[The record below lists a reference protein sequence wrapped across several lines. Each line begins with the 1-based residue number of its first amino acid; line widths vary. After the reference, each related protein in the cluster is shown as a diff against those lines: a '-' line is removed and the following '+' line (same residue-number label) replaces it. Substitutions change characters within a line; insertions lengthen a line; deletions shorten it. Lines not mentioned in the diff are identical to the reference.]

1 MYLSGHFRSIFM
13 TFMCNLQIVMIHS
26 GKSRA
31 NKLSPYCF
39 DRKRKLFV
47 SNMATFG
54 RLSGTCA
61 TIQAKRH
68 IRGPMSQLFI
78 SSMLR
83 SNNYKY
89 IANLHTCHKCNSNR
103 FISGE
108 VLHHARRNFSS
119 DRVHQDINQ
128 CRAEGIRLQPLLSKR
143 NFTPI
148 SSFGRGFGIGSPT
161 IRTSFAVQ
169 MRYYS
174 SSAED
179 SGNGD
184 ETSTDTEQPPPITQ
198 PTSILNAL
206 TPLVVPEIFP
216 RVPVIAINR
225 NPVFPRFVKM
235 IEVSITFNIRLYHT
249 VYVYLKHSSIRTPH

>member
-1 MYLSGHFRSIFM
+1 
-13 TFMCNLQIVMIHS
+13 
-26 GKSRA
+26 
-31 NKLSPYCF
+31 
-39 DRKRKLFV
+39 
-47 SNMATFG
+47 MATFG

-68 IRGPMSQLFI
+68 IRGPMSRLFI

-83 SNNYKY
+83 SNHYKY
-89 IANLHTCHKCNSNR
+89 IANFHTCHKCNSNR
-103 FISGE
+103 FKSGE
-108 VLHHARRNFSS
+108 VLHHARRNVSS
-119 DRVHQDINQ
+119 DLVHPDIIQ
-128 CRAEGIRLQPLLSKR
+128 CRAEGIRSQPLFSKR
-143 NFTPI
+143 NVTPI
-148 SSFGRGFGIGSPT
+148 SSFARGFGIGSPT
-161 IRTSFAVQ
+161 VRTSFAVQ

-184 ETSTDTEQPPPITQ
+184 ETSTDTEQPPPISQ

-206 TPLVVPEIFP
+206 TPLVVPETFP

-235 IEVSITFNIRLYHT
+235 IEVSIAITFITLFVTYSVFVLKAPLYSHTSLICQFIRD
-249 VYVYLKHSSIRTPH
+249 